1 MIGKGFVS
9 RELNG
14 KVAVVTGGAGGIGR
28 AVTEAFVDNGA
39 VVLVGDIDDH
49 RGAEVAD
56 THPGSIVFHHTDVT
70 CETDIQA
77 LVAAAVDTF
86 GRIDIMVNNAG
97 ALGGQGRLLDVDADS
112 FTRTSDLLLRSVL
125 LGHKHA
131 GQRMKA
137 QGTGG
142 SIVSISSIATTLAG
156 IGSVSYSAVKAGIE
170 QIARAASHELGRYA
184 IRSNVI
190 TPGVILTPILAQ
202 ATRLG
207 RERHNEFLDRLAP
220 RLGELH
226 PLGRAGTVQDI
237 ADVAVFLAGD
247 RSGFVTGQSLTVD
260 GGLTS
265 VWAHDMAVLVREVLS
280 TMAEGQGPLRTPPS
294 GTAEIRSGTV
304 TESTD
309 RFKTS

>member
-1 MIGKGFVS
+1 MSG
-9 RELNG
+9 ELNG
-14 KVAVVTGGAGGIGR
+14 KVAVVTGGASGIGR

-39 VVLVGDIDDH
+39 VVVIGDIDDH
-49 RGAEVAD
+49 HGSEVAE
-56 THPGSIVFHHTDVT
+56 THPGSIVFRYADVT
-70 CETDIQA
+70 CESDMQE
-77 LVAAAVDTF
+77 LVAAAVDSF

-97 ALGGQGRLLDVDADS
+97 ALGDQRSVLDVDADS

-131 GQRMKA
+131 GQRMKD

-142 SIVSISSIATTLAG
+142 SIVSMSSIATTLAG

-170 QIARAASHELGRYA
+170 QIARATCRELGRYA

-190 TPGVILTPILAQ
+190 APGVIITPILAQ

-207 RERHNEFLDRLAP
+207 PERYAEFLERLTP

-226 PLGRAGTVQDI
+226 PLGRAGTARDI
-237 ADVAVFLAGD
+237 ADAAVFLAGD
-247 RSGFVTGQSLTVD
+247 RSGFVTGQTLTVD

-265 VWAHDMAVLVREVLS
+265 VWAHDMAALVREILG
-280 TMAEGQGPLRTPPS
+280 TMTEG
-294 GTAEIRSGTV
+294 
-304 TESTD
+304 
-309 RFKTS
+309 